1 MVVLTIYTD
10 RFDSSE
16 SIYGGSG
23 MSGKV
28 FLEGAGGTG
37 NYGREFKAVDEALSY
52 CDKNNMEIDRIDFH
66 YLDNYEVQ
74 RFRKFNVQ
82 K

>member
-10 RFDSSE
+10 RFDLRE
-16 SIYGGSG
+16 NVYGKG

-28 FLEGAGGTG
+28 FLEEANG
-37 NYGREFKAVDEALSY
+37 NSDSGQEFKAVDAALDY
-52 CDKNNMEIDRIDFH
+52 CEKNNINIDRIDFH
-66 YLDNYEVQ
+66 YLGDYEVQ
-74 RFRKFNVQ
+74 RFKKFIVQ

>member
-10 RFDSSE
+10 RFDSRANV
-16 SIYGGSG
+16 YGKG

-28 FLEGAGGTG
+28 FLEGDEGDKGQ
-37 NYGREFKAVDEALSY
+37 EFRAVDEALDH
-52 CDKNNMEIDRIDFH
+52 CAKNKIDIDRIDFH
-66 YLDNYEVQ
+66 YLGDYELQ
-74 RFRKFNVQ
+74 KFWKFNVQ

>member
-10 RFDSSE
+10 RFDSRE
-16 SIYGGSG
+16 NIYGSG

-37 NYGREFKAVDEALSY
+37 NCGQEFITVDDAFTY
-52 CDKNNMEIDRIDFH
+52 CDKNKIDIDRIDYH
-66 YLDNYEVQ
+66 YLGDYEVQ
-74 RFRKFNVQ
+74 RFKKFIVQ